1 MNEIKGKEAVK
12 SMHRKRREKNSS
24 LKKYIVAD
32 RYDGMELERYL
43 KEVMAVSA
51 RQRQKLFFS
60 RGVYVNGSS
69 AHTKRLLKAGDMVA
83 VRQFK
88 DTGYG
93 VVPEEGPVD
102 VLYEDNEVIV
112 LNKPA
117 GMLVHP
123 AGQTGSG
130 TLANYLAHYFKVK
143 GQMVTIRPLHRLD
156 RDTTGCVLFAK
167 SSEVQAK
174 LEASLAA
181 GRLHRKYEAVVSGD
195 VALLQAKFPE
205 GTINLPI
212 GRNPLQPNR
221 RQVMAG
227 GKEAVTHFQVLKQG
241 REYSLLQLTLETGRT
256 HQIRVHLAH
265 AGCPVAGDR
274 MYGSPCRAIRRQ
286 ALHGAELDF
295 LQPVTGR
302 RLVVKAPYPE
312 DMQKLIG
319 MMEAEHE

>member
-1 MNEIKGKEAVK
+1 MKG
-12 SMHRKRREKNSS
+12 KRREKNSS
-24 LKKYIVAD
+24 LKKYIVAA
-32 RYDGMELERYL
+32 RYDGMELEQYL
-43 KEVMAVSA
+43 KEVMSVSA

-83 VRQFK
+83 IRQFK

-93 VVPEEGPVD
+93 VVPEEGAVE

-195 VALLQAKFPE
+195 VAMLQAKFPE

-241 REYSLLQLTLETGRT
+241 REHSLLQLTLETGRT

-274 MYGSPCRAIRRQ
+274 MYGSRSRAIRRQ

-295 LQPVTGR
+295 WQPATDR
-302 RLVVKAPYPE
+302 RIVVKAPYPE
-312 DMQKLIG
+312 DMQELINIIDAG
-319 MMEAEHE
+319 

>member
-1 MNEIKGKEAVK
+1 M
-12 SMHRKRREKNSS
+12 
-24 LKKYIVAD
+24 
-32 RYDGMELERYL
+32 
-43 KEVMAVSA
+43 
-51 RQRQKLFFS
+51 
-60 RGVYVNGSS
+60 
-69 AHTKRLLKAGDMVA
+69 
-83 VRQFK
+83 
-88 DTGYG
+88 
-93 VVPEEGPVD
+93 
-102 VLYEDNEVIV
+102 

-241 REYSLLQLTLETGRT
+241 REHSLLQLTLETGRT

-274 MYGSPCRAIRRQ
+274 MYGSRSRAIRRQ

-295 LQPVTGR
+295 WQPATER
-302 RLVVKAPYPE
+302 RIVVKAPYPE
-312 DMQKLIG
+312 DMQELINIID
-319 MMEAEHE
+319 AE